1 MAKKKKSGDGVS
13 TPVPTDEDLFVRF
26 LEGKTSAFEELVR
39 RYKDRAYWLAWQM
52 LRHREESLD
61 LAQEAFA
68 KAFVAARTFDV
79 NQKFSTWFFRIVT
92 NLCIDTLRRKRV
104 RRTVTSDDP
113 PDAVFEGPGPGDQ
126 AEYRELKAK
135 VNRVLGLLDRNHR
148 AILCLRDIQG
158 HSCLDIADILRCTH
172 ATARWRLHRARI
184 KFKEAWEKEY
194 GAFEEKL

>member
-1 MAKKKKSGDGVS
+1 MNSNDQDRILIAKACRGDDLAFTKLMKKYRDGGIRYCY
-13 TPVPTDEDLFVRF
+13 RF
-26 LEGKTSAFEELVR
+26 LGDFQLAEDVVQEGFINLFHSLH
-39 RYKDRAYWLAWQM
+39 RYKERG
-52 LRHREESLD
+52 R
-61 LAQEAFA
+61 
-68 KAFVAARTFDV
+68 
-79 NQKFSTWFFRIVT
+79 FSTFFFKILT
-92 NLCIDTLRRKRV
+92 NLCIDTLHRKRV

-194 GAFEEKL
+194 GAFEENV